1 MIPIRRTAIVL
12 AATSALVLVLGA
24 GPALGAKSCGRQ
36 VIDDWYDNGRVDKLY
51 DLHCYE
57 DAIDA
62 LPEDV
67 VAYSSAK
74 DDIERALALAV
85 GKGQPAGDD
94 DEPDTTPTDTTG
106 GEDESETPPPPPD
119 DTDDTSTTTTEP
131 RDKDETPE
139 ALPDGTK
146 TSNADSVPLPLIV
159 LGALALL
166 LLAAGGA
173 GYLNRRL
180 QARRIDGGGPPSD
193 L

>member
-12 AATSALVLVLGA
+12 AAMSALVLVLGA

-94 DEPDTTPTDTTG
+94 EPDPTPTDTTG
-106 GEDESETPPPPPD
+106 GDDESETPPPPPD

-139 ALPDGTK
+139 ALPDGT